1 MPQSKKNYH
10 MTPKEAVEKIRTMI
24 FGDMVPA
31 EPVIPASGSMAP
43 NVAPVS
49 GVESK
54 FEDYKLKGGAVVSID
69 KLDVGGSVTLNGEPA
84 PDGEHEFEDGTKIVV
99 AGGLITEVKK
109 SEMEPAVEVEVEAMK
124 KLPGMFSEMEQGFAA
139 AKTDIDVL
147 KKTIAEQSAT
157 IEKQAETLKQ
167 MFSLVETIANSS
179 IEQPTEKVKSFE
191 EMSALEKF
199 RAQKNF

>member
-31 EPVIPASGSMAP
+31 EPVIPASGNMAP

-54 FEDYKLKGGAVVSID
+54 FEDYKLKSGAVVSID
-69 KLDVGGSVTLNGEPA
+69 KLEVGGSVVLNGEPA
-84 PDGEHEFEDGTKIVV
+84 PDGEHELEDGTKIVV

-109 SEMEPAVEVEVEAMK
+109 AEVAPVVEVEIESMK

-147 KKTIAEQSAT
+147 KKTIAEQSTT

>member
-1 MPQSKKNYH
+1 MPQTKKNYH

-24 FGDMVPA
+24 FGDVVPA
-31 EPVIPASGSMAP
+31 EPVIPASGVITP
-43 NVAPVS
+43 KVAPES

-54 FEDYKLKGGAVVSID
+54 FEDYKLKSGAVVSID
-69 KLDVGGSVTLNGEPA
+69 KLEVGGSVVLNGEPA

-109 SEMEPAVEVEVEAMK
+109 AEAAPVVEVEVEAMK
-124 KLPGMFSEMEQGFAA
+124 KLPGKFSEMEQVFAA
-139 AKTDIDVL
+139 AKTDIDEL
-147 KKTIAEQSAT
+147 KATIADQKNT

-179 IEQPTEKVKSFE
+179 VQQPTEPVKSFE
-191 EMSALEKF
+191 EMSPLEKF
-199 RAQKNF
+199 RASKNF

>member
-1 MPQSKKNYH
+1 MPQTKKNNH
-10 MTPKEAVEKIRTMI
+10 MTTKEAVEKIKSMI

-31 EPVIPASGSMAP
+31 EPVIPASGNMAP
-43 NVAPVS
+43 NVAPQS

-54 FEDYKLKGGAVVSID
+54 FEDYKLKSGAVVSID

-99 AGGLITEVKK
+99 AGGLITDVKK
-109 SEMEPAVEVEVEAMK
+109 AEVAPVVEVEVEAMK

-139 AKTDIDVL
+139 AKTDIAEL
-147 KKTIAEQSAT
+147 RSTIAKQNGT
-157 IEKQAETLKQ
+157 IEKQAEALKQ

-179 IEQPTEKVKSFE
+179 IEQPTEPVKSFE
-191 EMSALEKF
+191 EMSPLEKF
-199 RAQKNF
+199 RAQKTF

>member
-10 MTPKEAVEKIRTMI
+10 MTPKQAVEMIRTMI
-24 FGDMVPA
+24 FGEMVPA
-31 EPVIPASGSMAP
+31 NPVIPASGEMAP
-43 NVAPVS
+43 NVAPQS

-54 FEDYKLKGGAVVSID
+54 FEEYKLKGGAVVSID
-69 KLDVGGSVTLNGEPA
+69 KLDVGGSVVLNGEPA

-109 SEMEPAVEVEVEAMK
+109 AEVAPVVEVEVEAMK

-139 AKTDIDVL
+139 AKTDIAQL
-147 KKTIAEQSAT
+147 KQTIDAQNAT

-179 IEQPTEKVKSFE
+179 IEQPTEKVKAFE
-191 EMSALEKF
+191 EMSPLEKF
-199 RAQKNF
+199 RAQKTF

>member
-1 MPQSKKNYH
+1 MPQTKKNNQ
-10 MTPKEAVEKIRTMI
+10 MTPKEAVEKIKTMI
-24 FGDMVPA
+24 FGDMVPM
-31 EPVIPASGSMAP
+31 EPMIPASGTMAP
-43 NVAPVS
+43 NVAPAS

-109 SEMEPAVEVEVEAMK
+109 AEVAPVVEVEIEAMK

-139 AKTDIDVL
+139 AKTDISEL
-147 KKTIAEQSAT
+147 KATIAKQSAT